1 MYITGRRT
9 DVIIVNGRNIRAQDI
24 EELAE
29 QQPEVRSREASAFG
43 ISGADDTQ
51 SSYWWLSVV

>member
-1 MYITGRRT
+1 LFITGRRT

-29 QQPEVRSREASAFG
+29 QQPEVRSR
-43 ISGADDTQ
+43 
-51 SSYWWLSVV
+51 